1 MSKQRQRV
9 LITAGAAGIGR
20 AIAEKFLE
28 AGARV
33 HVCDVSQDAIETIT
47 RELPEISATIADVA
61 DQRQVERLFK
71 IVEEV
76 HGGLDVLVNNAGV
89 GGERAPLEE
98 VTDEDWTRTIDVNLT
113 GAFRVTRSAAPVLKA
128 AGGGA
133 IINIST
139 ASVRTGLPYRTPY
152 VASKQGLMGLTS
164 NLARELGQFNIRCNA
179 ILPGLVDNPRGRA
192 LVTRLAAASGRTEA
206 EVEAD
211 WLRFVSMRCWI
222 DPAEVGELAV
232 FLASPGARHITGQ
245 FIGVCGG
252 AEWEE

>member
-76 HGGLDVLVNNAGV
+76 HGGLDVLVNNAGLGV
-89 GGERAPLEE
+89 FDRL
-98 VTDEDWTRTIDVNLT
+98 TDGSI
-113 GAFRVTRSAAPVLKA
+113 
-128 AGGGA
+128 
-133 IINIST
+133 
-139 ASVRTGLPYRTPY
+139 
-152 VASKQGLMGLTS
+152 
-164 NLARELGQFNIRCNA
+164 
-179 ILPGLVDNPRGRA
+179 
-192 LVTRLAAASGRTEA
+192 
-206 EVEAD
+206 
-211 WLRFVSMRCWI
+211 
-222 DPAEVGELAV
+222 
-232 FLASPGARHITGQ
+232 
-245 FIGVCGG
+245 
-252 AEWEE
+252 